1 MGRESSGGGPEG
13 DVAARVLWGAAW
25 RAAGTWAGIES
36 ANLTRS
42 GGRSARQQ
50 ETPTKTNNL
59 TRRQGTRVGIQG
71 HGRQLTLQG
80 KIHQGRKQS

>member
-1 MGRESSGGGPEG
+1 MWQREFYGGRPGGQPEPG
-13 DVAARVLWGAAW
+13 R
-25 RAAGTWAGIES
+25 GIES